1 MTNTNELQK
10 IIDFYRQ
17 INKLK
22 QVVRRGWELREVPA
36 PESVADH
43 SFGVALL
50 TLIFAPRLGL
60 DVEKA
65 LMIALLHEVGEIVVG
80 DITPFDGI
88 SRTEKARREE
98 EAATQILTDVDPSG
112 ALLDLWLDYHH
123 RASAESRLVKELD
136 GVEMVLQA
144 DLYER
149 QTGLDMAEFFAYLDD
164 GINTVDLQAMLDL
177 IREERATRAT

>member
-1 MTNTNELQK
+1 MTDTDQLQK
-10 IIDFYRQ
+10 IIGFYRQ

-22 QVVRRGWELREVPA
+22 QVVRRGWELRDVPN

-50 TLIFAPRLGL
+50 TLIFASRLGL

-65 LMIALLHEVGEIVVG
+65 LMIALLHEVGETVVG

-98 EAATQILTDVDPSG
+98 EAARQILSDVDESG

-144 DLYER
+144 DLYE
-149 QTGLDMAEFFAYLDD
+149 QETGLNLEEFFTYLKD
-164 GINTVDLQAMLDL
+164 GVNTVDLKVIIDL
-177 IREERATRAT
+177 VEKERATRAT